1 MRRGPALAALAAALA
16 GLAAPGASAAGASPE
31 AAVPAL
37 IRTVPAVPG
46 MRFSLAGS
54 RFRADGGGRA
64 RPPASA
70 RASSGALKAIETE
83 VRPGVR
89 AKLDRW
95 YAGRRIAAIKLYY
108 LVRPRFVDL
117 DGGRV
122 DPRVVSST
130 TLEGSG
136 GRHVVRGGGAAWL
149 KGNRVPPEG
158 RGRRSS
164 ALSYGVQRVMVAGTS
179 VVHRGQQRI
188 VPRDSR
194 QVELRLLLFSA
205 RFTVRDAL
213 LGFPIGSAVRV
224 RYPDG
229 HEQREALGPGAQL
242 TLTSLPRGN
251 YRVSADAPGT
261 SSSRPV
267 ALSRD
272 QRVDLR
278 VVSWLDVVVVLLGI
292 GSIAIALLFARRRA
306 QVLVRRRRGRA
317 TATFMLMLVCAAAW
331 VLLAP
336 APKAAARPDPL
347 FAYYYIWF
355 NPSSWSRAKLDYPLL
370 GRYSS
375 DDRAVMR
382 KHVEWAKRAGIT
394 GFIVSWKSTPVL
406 DRRLERLIDVAE
418 SERFK
423 LLLIYQGLD
432 FHRRPLPPA
441 RVASDLD
448 LFERRFAH
456 RRPFQVFDKPLVIW
470 SGTPRFSPAE
480 LGRVTAPR
488 RSRLLILASERKL
501 AGYRRVA
508 GLFDG
513 DAYYWGSVNP
523 ATYPGYAEKL
533 AELGRAVHARGGL
546 WIAPAAPGFDARK
559 VGRRQVVER
568 ENGATLRAELDAA
581 TRSSPDAL
589 GLISWNEFS
598 ENTYVEPSRRYGWR
612 YLRVLADVRGAR
624 VPPQREFDSSE
635 PAATGTNYVVP
646 LLGGVALFIGGS
658 LVLLVRR
665 ARRRGI
671 SPRG

>member
-1 MRRGPALAALAAALA
+1 MRRARALAALIGALA
-16 GLAAPGASAAGASPE
+16 GVAGPGAPAAAASHEVAAP
-31 AAVPAL
+31 AV

-46 MRFSLAGS
+46 MRFSLGGS
-54 RFRADGGGRA
+54 RFRADGRGRA
-64 RPPASA
+64 RPPAAA
-70 RASSGALKAIETE
+70 RASRGGLRALETE

-89 AKLDRW
+89 ARLDRW
-95 YAGRRIAAIKLYY
+95 YAGRRIAAVKLYY

-117 DGGRV
+117 DGSRV
-122 DPRVVSST
+122 DPRVVTST
-130 TLEGSG
+130 TLEGGG
-136 GRHVVRGGGAAWL
+136 GRHVLRGGGAVWL
-149 KGNRVPPEG
+149 QGNRVPPG
-158 RGRRSS
+158 SRGRRSI
-164 ALSYGVQRVMVAGTS
+164 ALSYRVQHVMVAGTS

-188 VPRDSR
+188 SPSDSR

-213 LGFPIGSAVRV
+213 LDFPIGSAVRV

-229 HEQREALGPGAQL
+229 HEQRQPLGPGAQL
-242 TLTSLPRGN
+242 TLRSLPRGN
-251 YRVSADAPGT
+251 YKVSADALGT

-272 QRVDLR
+272 QRVNLR
-278 VVSWLDVVVVLLGI
+278 VVSWLDAAVVLLGI

-306 QVLVRRRRGRA
+306 PLLMRRRRGRA
-317 TATFMLMLVCAAAW
+317 TATLMLMALCAAAG

-336 APKAAARPDPL
+336 PAGAAGRPDPL

-355 NPSSWSRAKLDYPLL
+355 NPSSWNRAKIDYPLL

-382 KHVEWAKRAGIT
+382 KHVEWAKRAGMT

-406 DRRLERLIDVAE
+406 NRRLERLIDVAE

-432 FHRRPLPPA
+432 FHRRPLPAA
-441 RVASDLD
+441 RVASDLE

-488 RSRLLILASERKL
+488 RSRLLILASERNV

-508 GLFDG
+508 DLFDG

-523 ATYPGYAEKL
+523 ATYPGYPEKL
-533 AELGRAVHARGGL
+533 AELGRAVHARHGL

-559 VGRRQVVER
+559 VGGRQVVER
-568 ENGATLRAELDAA
+568 KDGATLGAELDAA

-624 VPPQREFDSSE
+624 LPPREFDSSE

-665 ARRRGI
+665 ARRRGL
-671 SPRG
+671 SLRG